1 MRSVFIISDLMDF
14 VNIFIKKTINYTPYA
29 IKMMY
34 FENTHRVRIKTVK
47 NKYAATAYAVTAYFL
62 WFTKSDFMTP
72 MHPLRTFRLV
82 SAFSPSRLPFP

>member
-29 IKMMY
+29 IKMIY

-47 NKYAATAYAVTAYFL
+47 KIRSYRICSNRVF
-62 WFTKSDFMTP
+62 FM
-72 MHPLRTFRLV
+72 V
-82 SAFSPSRLPFP
+82 Y